1 MRRSSRLMVWALLLL
16 PAIACAQVPCTPETS
31 QASQNRTDMKH
42 RAPAADSV
50 VAATLTVAEM
60 INLNVPTITTLAER
74 DQETPLTPQEG
85 KVLELTGDLWHVKL
99 AADDCDFH
107 LELAAPGAGST
118 ADRVIVEIPQG
129 AAFDAAR
136 KALVAALKKKQVKI
150 QAPDVP
156 HDLKTPLR
164 VKVRGFAF
172 FDAWHASAKEPKRG
186 HSHGTKQVATLWE
199 IHPVWKIVPNP

>member
-1 MRRSSRLMVWALLLL
+1 MRRSSRLIVWALLVL
-16 PAIACAQVPCTPETS
+16 PAAACAQVPCSPETL
-31 QASQNRTDMKH
+31 QPNQNRTEMKH
-42 RAPAADSV
+42 RAPAPDSV
-50 VAATLTVAEM
+50 ATDALTVAGM
-60 INLNVPTITTLAER
+60 INLSVPTIATPAER
-74 DQETPLTPQEG
+74 EQETPLTPQEG

-129 AAFDAAR
+129 AAFEAAR
-136 KALVAALKKKQVKI
+136 KALVAALKKKHVKI
-150 QAPDVP
+150 RHADVP

-172 FDAWHASAKEPKRG
+172 FDAWHATTKEPKRG
-186 HSHGTKQVATLWE
+186 HAHGSKHVATLWE